1 MMSGNIYANM
11 LNELAVDAHKNAV
24 KHGFYQDI
32 DNIINKLYNDDE
44 PDLIAIAHR
53 DFVLAQLAKI
63 ASEVGE
69 AVAVIQ
75 HNKDMEGLN
84 EELADI
90 TIRTMDLAAFLMFN
104 HGDDVINKMKKN
116 KERPLKHGKL
126 C

>member
-1 MMSGNIYANM
+1 MSGNIYANM
-11 LNELAVDAHKNAV
+11 LNELAFDAHKNAV

-32 DNIINKLYNDDE
+32 DDVRMQLFGDDE
-44 PDLIAIAHR
+44 PKMEAVAHR

-75 HNKDMEGLN
+75 HNEDMKGLN

-90 TIRTMDLAAFLMFN
+90 TIRTMDLAAFLMYN
-104 HGDDVINKMKKN
+104 HGDDVINKMDKN
-116 KERPLKHGKL
+116 KQRPLKHGKL

>member
-1 MMSGNIYANM
+1 MSGNIYANM
-11 LNELAVDAHKNAV
+11 LNELAFDAHKNAV
-24 KHGFYQDI
+24 KHGFYQDF
-32 DNIINKLYNDDE
+32 DDTAEYLFCNDKADMT
-44 PDLIAIAHR
+44 ATVHR
-53 DFVLAQLAKI
+53 DFILAQLAKI

-75 HNKDMEGLN
+75 HNEDMNGLN

-104 HGDDVINKMKKN
+104 HGDDIINKMKKN

>member
-1 MMSGNIYANM
+1 MSGNIYANM
-11 LNELAVDAHKNAV
+11 LNELATDAHKNAV
-24 KHGFYQDI
+24 KHGFYTDI
-32 DNIINKLYNDDE
+32 DNVMFQLSDDDE
-44 PDLIAIAHR
+44 PDYASVAYR

-75 HNKDMEGLN
+75 HNKDLEGLN